1 VEKKTILLVD
11 DAPVTLIVLR
21 RYLEETYT
29 VLQANNGKEA
39 LELMKENDP
48 DLVILDIMMPGMN
61 GFELCKIIKEDKA
74 SSFTP
79 VIILSSLEDHESR
92 VKGLD
97 AGADEF
103 IIKPV
108 DRFELNMRVK
118 TLLKIKELYDKLE
131 TSEKLFKTV
140 FNNLSSGINL
150 IDTDGKR
157 IEVNDTSASLL
168 GYSKKELLTNIDNP
182 PYLLKNKE
190 KQSYEKIVD
199 YFNNKDG
206 YVQIEDEMMR
216 KDGTSFW
223 AKRTL
228 TTIKDNHGKP
238 ELIVSMFSDITESI
252 NAQRE
257 INNRAAF
264 LKILVEA
271 IPMPMYVKNVAGMII
286 ECNQRFEILIGKPRE
301 ELIGVSSYDLF
312 DREIKKRFR
321 NIEPGLF
328 ANGGHAEFEAN
339 VRDAMGSIRN
349 FAFYK
354 ETFSENDEISG
365 LICVMV
371 DLTQRKN
378 LEEELKMANNI
389 LRRQAITDG
398 LTGLFNHKK
407 TLSLLEKEVSRSKRY
422 GTDFSIL
429 MMDIDYFKHV
439 NDQYGHQVGDKVL
452 AKISDTIRSNIRE
465 TDIAGRYGG
474 EEFLIIFPETEHEKA
489 LVTAHRIADAIKE
502 YEYSEGFHV
511 TVSGGLAGWS
521 GEDTIGLVK
530 VADDLLYKAKNS
542 GRDRIET
549 T

>member
-1 VEKKTILLVD
+1 MDRKKVLIVD

-21 RYLEETYT
+21 RYLEDTYE
-29 VLQANNGKEA
+29 VVQASDASEA
-39 LELMKENDP
+39 LAVMEKDMP
-48 DLVILDIMMPGMN
+48 DLIILDIMMPGMN
-61 GFELCKIIKEDKA
+61 GFELCQIIKSNKK

-79 VIILSSLEDHESR
+79 VIILSSLEDHDSR
-92 VKGLD
+92 VKGLE

-131 TSEKLFKTV
+131 ESEKLFKGV

-150 IDTDGKR
+150 LDIDGNR
-157 IEVNDTSASLL
+157 IEMNDAALSLL
-168 GYSKKELLTNIDNP
+168 GYSRDELKVKIQ
-182 PYLLKNKE
+182 NKPRLI
-190 KQSYEKIVD
+190 KGDDQRYID
-199 YFNNKDG
+199 YFNQLVSGEK
-206 YVQIEDEMMR
+206 QEIQTEDEIIR

-223 AKRTL
+223 AKRTM
-228 TTIKDNHGKP
+228 TSIEGRDGKA
-238 ELIVSMFSDITESI
+238 ELIVSMFTDITETKM
-252 NAQRE
+252 AQKE
-257 INNRAAF
+257 IKNRAEF
-264 LKILVEA
+264 LKKLIEA
-271 IPMPMYVKNVAGMII
+271 MPMPMFVKNAEGIFL
-286 ECNQRFEILIGKPRE
+286 ECNQRFEVLMGRDRDEIIGN
-301 ELIGVSSYDLF
+301 SSVGFF
-312 DREIKKRFR
+312 DEKISKRLK
-321 NIEPGLF
+321 NVEGGLLK
-328 ANGGHAEFEAN
+328 NGGHAEFEAN
-339 VRDAMGSIRN
+339 LRDAMGSLRT

-354 ETFSENDEISG
+354 ETFSENGKISG

-378 LEEELKMANNI
+378 LEEELRMANNI

-422 GTDFSIL
+422 NGEFSVL
-429 MMDIDYFKHV
+429 MMDIDHFKQI
-439 NDQYGHQVGDKVL
+439 NDQYGHQVGDAVL
-452 AKISDTIRSNIRE
+452 VKISDIIRKNIRE

-474 EEFLIIFPETEHEKA
+474 EEFLIIFPETAHKYA
-489 LVTAHRIADAIKE
+489 LNTAKRIADAIKAHE
-502 YEYSEGFHV
+502 YPEGFRV
-511 TVSGGLAGWS
+511 TVSGGVAGWT